1 MPKISYVLLFK
12 ASVIISFLLGWRRLF
27 ILIDAIL
34 IGSDIYSISIEWS
47 LVKLL
52 ELDMLL
58 EVDLIGKW

>member
-1 MPKISYVLLFK
+1 M
-12 ASVIISFLLGWRRLF
+12 SFLLGCRRPF

-34 IGSDIYSISIEWS
+34 IGSDVYSISIEWS